1 MFEIKG
7 KYTTASV
14 HINNID
20 ETTMEQ
26 IIKMTNNSY
35 FTNPIHIMP
44 DTHAGKGSV
53 IGFTMRLTGLSI
65 IPNIVS
71 VDVNCGMVAI
81 KLDNLTDKQN
91 KKFNAKNEKY
101 MKKLDERI
109 RELIPM
115 GFNIHDTNDL
125 DTEDI
130 LKNIA
135 KDSQEE
141 AIKFA
146 HKFYNE
152 FGIKIIDKMPDY
164 TSEEYFKNTIKKIGI
179 SEKRLF
185 GGIGTLGGGN
195 HFIEIGKDENG
206 DIWMTIHTGSR
217 NFGNLIAKYWQS
229 IAIEEAMRINGSIDN
244 EVKALIEELKA
255 KNQFDKIQK
264 EVAKLRSKYKNMKVR
279 DAELSVLTGD
289 NAAGYFFDM
298 IYAGKYA
305 EYNRKTICDLIMN
318 EFEWDAGI
326 VVKSNHNFIDFND
339 MIIRKGAIASYED
352 ELMVIPF
359 NMKDGLLIVEG
370 KSNADW
376 NYSCAHGAG
385 RILSRSEAKRTLI
398 QKEAEDSMKMAN
410 IYTKGVPID
419 EAPKAY
425 KDAKIIEI
433 ALKDTIS
440 VVYRVKP
447 ILNIKDLSVRKKWKI
462 KV

>member
-1 MFEIKG
+1 
-7 KYTTASV
+7 
-14 HINNID
+14 
-20 ETTMEQ
+20 
-26 IIKMTNNSY
+26 
-35 FTNPIHIMP
+35 
-44 DTHAGKGSV
+44 
-53 IGFTMRLTGLSI
+53 
-65 IPNIVS
+65 
-71 VDVNCGMVAI
+71 
-81 KLDNLTDKQN
+81 
-91 KKFNAKNEKY
+91 
-101 MKKLDERI
+101 
-109 RELIPM
+109 M

-217 NFGNLIAKYWQS
+217 NFGNLIARYWQNV
-229 IAIEEAMRINGSIDN
+229 AIEEAMGINGSIDN
-244 EVKALIEELKA
+244 EVKDLIEELKS
-255 KNQFDKIQK
+255 KKQFDKIQK
-264 EVAKLRSKYKNMKVR
+264 EVAKLRNKYKNMKVR
-279 DAELSVLTGD
+279 DAELSVLTED

-385 RILSRSEAKRTLI
+385 RILSRSESKRTLS